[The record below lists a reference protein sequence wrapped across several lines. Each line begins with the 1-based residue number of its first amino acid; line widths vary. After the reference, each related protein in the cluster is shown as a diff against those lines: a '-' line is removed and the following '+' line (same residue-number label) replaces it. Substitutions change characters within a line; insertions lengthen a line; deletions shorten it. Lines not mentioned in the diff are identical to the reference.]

1 MARMRVAWT
10 TGWLALSV
18 ACGTASTPETYG
30 FTAPPMLALVS
41 RDSALQVAVRTSPQP
56 PTRGEQS
63 VEYTIS
69 DTTGAPASGLTL
81 VVVPWMPAMGHG
93 TAVTP
98 VVSETAP
105 GTYRIAD
112 VDFFMPGQ
120 WVLRTTISG
129 PTGSDAAADGG
140 SPSDYVEPSF
150 EIP

>member
-1 MARMRVAWT
+1 MRIGWIA
-10 TGWLALSV
+10 GWLALSV
-18 ACGTASTPETYG
+18 ACGTASTPETVG

-41 RDSALQVAVRTSPQP
+41 RDSAFQIAVRTSPQP

-63 VEYTIS
+63 VEYAIS
-69 DTTGAPASGLTL
+69 SATTGAPASGLTL

-98 VVSETAP
+98 VVSETIP
-105 GTYRIAD
+105 GTYLLAN

-129 PTGSDAAADGG
+129 PPGSDAAADGG